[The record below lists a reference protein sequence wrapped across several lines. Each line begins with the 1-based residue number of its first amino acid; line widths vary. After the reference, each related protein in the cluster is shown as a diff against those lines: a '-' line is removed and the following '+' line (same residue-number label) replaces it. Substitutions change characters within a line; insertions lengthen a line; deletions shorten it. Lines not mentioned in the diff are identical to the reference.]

1 MRIAVIF
8 GGKSSEHEVACKSA
22 VTILGWLDEKKY
34 RVIKIGITK
43 SGKWLKTDA
52 TIEEI
57 KDMTWSNLRGNRE
70 VLISPDPQKK
80 EIIFFQNNELIKE
93 KMDCVFPV
101 LHGEHGE
108 DGDIQGLLE
117 LMEIPYVGPGVL
129 SSACC
134 MDKSFT
140 KQMAS
145 QTGIKMA
152 KHVLV
157 NKHDFEDDKEK
168 TAQKILE
175 KHNCKFPLFV
185 KACSSGSSV
194 GTSKATDLKELI
206 ISLETSFNYD
216 RKVLVEEMID
226 GREIEVAVLGNLN
239 PVATMPGE
247 IITAGEFYDYDSKYN
262 NPNSKTL
269 LAIGLTKEKIRDF
282 KDAAIK
288 LYKALDCQGMS
299 RVDFFLNEDDEII
312 FNEINT
318 IPGFTD
324 ISMYPKLWEIEGLEG
339 PVLVDRLIELA
350 MENGKDK

>member
-1 MRIAVIF
+1 MKIAVIF
-8 GGKSSEHEVACKSA
+8 GGKSSEHEIACKSA

-34 RVIKIGITK
+34 QVIKIGITK
-43 SGKWLKTDA
+43 SGNWLKTDA
-52 TIEEI
+52 TLEEI
-57 KDMTWSNLRGNRE
+57 KDMTWSELESNRE
-70 VLISPDPQKK
+70 VLISPNPQKK
-80 EIIFFQNNELIKE
+80 EIVFFENNELIKE
-93 KMDCVFPV
+93 KIDCVFPV

-117 LMEIPYVGPGVL
+117 LAGIKYVGPGVL

-140 KQMAS
+140 KQMALS
-145 QTGIKMA
+145 TGIKMA
-152 KHVLV
+152 KHVLIR
-157 NKHDFEDDKEK
+157 KHDFEDGKEK
-168 TAQKILE
+168 TAKQILE
-175 KHNCKFPLFV
+175 KHNNRFPLFV

-194 GTSKATDLKELI
+194 GTSKATDLYGLI
-206 ISLETSFNYD
+206 RSLEASFNYD
-216 RKVLVEEMID
+216 RKVMVEEMID

-269 LAIGLTKEKIRDF
+269 LASGLTKEKIEEF
-282 KDAAIK
+282 KEAAIK
-288 LYKALDCQGMS
+288 LYKALDCEGMS
-299 RVDFFLNEDDEII
+299 RVDFFLNKDDEII

-318 IPGFTD
+318 IPGFTG

-339 PVLVDRLIELA
+339 PRLVDRLIELA
-350 MENGKDK
+350 MENGNDK